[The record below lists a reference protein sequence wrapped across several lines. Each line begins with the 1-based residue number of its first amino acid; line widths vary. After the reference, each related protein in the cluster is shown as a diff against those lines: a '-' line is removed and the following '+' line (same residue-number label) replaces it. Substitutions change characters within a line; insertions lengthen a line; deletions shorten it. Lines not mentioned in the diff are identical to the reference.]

1 MRFALLRRLPRLPL
15 LALLALSGASCQQS
29 ESGAAAT
36 GSRVGG
42 SSRGYDLA
50 APSAQAKAK
59 RLAELTRQQLSVT
72 QDADTEAPG
81 SGALLHEERAGLF
94 VCVVCGLPLFESS
107 AKFDSGT
114 GWPSFFAPFAPDHVV
129 VRSDSSLGIT
139 RDEIVCGRDGA
150 HLGHVFDDGPAP
162 TGKRYCLNSASL
174 QFFAE
179 GETLPADSKPIE
191 AQTAYF
197 AGG

>member
-1 MRFALLRRLPRLPL
+1 MRFVLRRRWPL
-15 LALLALSGASCQQS
+15 LALLALSGAHCQPS
-29 ESGAAAT
+29 DRGVAGGGSGA
-36 GSRVGG
+36 V
-42 SSRGYDLA
+42 SSRGYLLT
-50 APSAQAKAK
+50 APNADAKAK
-59 RLAELTRQQLSVT
+59 RLAELTRQQVRVT
-72 QDADTEAPG
+72 QQADTEAPG
-81 SGALLHEERAGLF
+81 TGALLHEERAGLF
-94 VCVVCGLPLFESS
+94 VCVVCGLPLFHSS

-129 VRSDSSLGIT
+129 VRSDSSLGIP

-174 QFFAE
+174 RFFAE